1 MQKLEN
7 VPVFTLYGE
16 QHTEE
21 TAEFIHIE
29 PIASRSRSL
38 GWQIRP
44 HRHGRMLQCIFI
56 FAGSVTTHLDDEHY
70 DSEAPCC
77 IAIPPGMVHSFNFAP
92 ETEGLVLTV
101 AENLII
107 NDDQDRARPYF
118 EHLLNQAE
126 VIEFLPSD
134 PELAQL
140 RQSLE
145 QLQAEFRSLATGR
158 WLMCEWLVRMV
169 LMSLSRKRL
178 HSDHIEQHT
187 HEPVSTLQEFRQLI
201 EHHYRDQ
208 WRVEDYASALNTT
221 PSRLN
226 RLCKQAM
233 QRNAKSLLQER
244 LLLEAKRKLVY
255 TRTHIDQ
262 IAFDLG
268 FSDPGYFSRFFKQQ
282 AGLSPRDFR
291 EKH

>member
-1 MQKLEN
+1 MQKLDK

-38 GWQIRP
+38 GWQIKP

-56 FAGSVTTHLDDEHY
+56 YTGSVTTHLDDEQYH
-70 DSEAPCC
+70 SQAPCC
-77 IAIPPGMVHSFNFAP
+77 ISIPPGMVHSFDFSP
-92 ETEGLVLTV
+92 ETEGLVLTT
-101 AENLII
+101 AENLVLAE
-107 NDDQDRARPYF
+107 DHGRARPFF

-126 VIEFLPSD
+126 VIEFRPTD
-134 PELAQL
+134 PELDRLRHTLAQL
-140 RQSLE
+140 E
-145 QLQAEFRSLATGR
+145 GEFRSLAPGR
-158 WLMCEWLVRMV
+158 WLMCEWLLRMV
-169 LMSLSRKRL
+169 LMTLSRKRL
-178 HSDHIEQHT
+178 HSKHIEQHT
-187 HEPVSTLQEFRQLI
+187 HEPITTLQQFRQLI
-201 EHHYRDQ
+201 EQHYREQ
-208 WRVEDYASALNTT
+208 WRVEDYAQALNTT

-226 RLCKQAM
+226 RLCKEAM

-268 FSDPGYFSRFFKQQ
+268 FSDPGYFSRFFKQHTG
-282 AGLSPRDFR
+282 ASPRAFR